1 MKSAT
6 LHIDLDS
13 IIYNYRHLK
22 CYYKKNVIA
31 VLKDDAYGVGLI
43 EVYKALQYEEGLV
56 IAVSDLLET
65 KQLRDNNYKGDILYL
80 NVFDES
86 DVNFLK
92 ENNVTVIIDS
102 LEQLQI
108 VKDNKLKF
116 HLKINTGMNRI
127 GLSNKDIFKAIDL
140 INGSK
145 EYLITGIMT
154 HFADEDSNHNS
165 YHLFEKY
172 VKLVNKKDLIIHCFA
187 SSSLN
192 EYFDNISTH
201 IRIGLKL
208 FGITERSSFLHY
220 ALRLTSPILT
230 IKKINK
236 NEFVGYDKTYETGEK
251 RIYAPNIL
259 VIKNN
264 LSLVDVEQIMIREY
278 EGNLIVQFIGSIDD
292 SYTISI
298 LRDKV
303 DSIYVND
310 NLIYGNKNIEVKLGE
325 YRYKVSPRSFFQ
337 VNYDSALMLYDKI
350 KQYLGEGN
358 GRVLD
363 LYCGTGTIG
372 IYVSSN
378 CHEVIG
384 IEINESSVID
394 AKDNINNVRKD
405 CYPHWRT

>member
-43 EVYKALQYEEGLV
+43 EVYKALQYEEGLI

-236 NEFVGYDKTYETGEK
+236 NEFVGYDKTYETEEK
-251 RIYAPNIL
+251 GYLIIL
-259 VIKNN
+259 P
-264 LSLVDVEQIMIREY
+264 
-278 EGNLIVQFIGSIDD
+278 IGYGKGLYRFSKSIA
-292 SYTISI
+292 
-298 LRDKV
+298 
-303 DSIYVND
+303 YVNNIYLKQAGKISMD
-310 NLIYGNKNIEVKLGE
+310 YATYFSKQNIDKNEEIELFGKKVPIESLCKTNNISAHELLVNLKVNKKYYIT
-325 YRYKVSPRSFFQ
+325 
-337 VNYDSALMLYDKI
+337 KI
-350 KQYLGEGN
+350 
-358 GRVLD
+358 
-363 LYCGTGTIG
+363 
-372 IYVSSN
+372 
-378 CHEVIG
+378 
-384 IEINESSVID
+384 
-394 AKDNINNVRKD
+394 
-405 CYPHWRT
+405 